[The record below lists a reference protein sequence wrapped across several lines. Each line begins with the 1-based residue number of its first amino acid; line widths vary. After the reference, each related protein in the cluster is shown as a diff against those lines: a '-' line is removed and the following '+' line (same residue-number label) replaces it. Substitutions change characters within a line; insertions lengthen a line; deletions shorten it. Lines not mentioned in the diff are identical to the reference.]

1 MGRAVTTSRK
11 PIRLLIFD
19 IDGVLTR
26 SESRAFDLP
35 LLERLAEMNR
45 TARADPSCPAVTL
58 CTGRPAAYVEAVLR
72 AIDGHLPA
80 VYENG
85 AALYFPDGYRFLPH
99 PAIGNLRSFEAV
111 RQRLEDELVC
121 TGQAVLQP
129 GKDHSLTYVA
139 RASSETDLLYK
150 QAVTALGPLNES
162 VKLVCS
168 ASCLNVLPRGIH
180 KGTGVEF
187 LASQTDYGPGEML
200 GVGDSDVDLP
210 FLAMVG
216 HSAAPANAN
225 PDVRRLV
232 QYVAPRMA
240 ADGVR
245 DILAHFGLTA

>member
-1 MGRAVTTSRK
+1 MTASRK
-11 PIRLLIFD
+11 PIRLLVFD

-26 SESRAFDLP
+26 GEGKAFDLP
-35 LLERLAEMNR
+35 LLERLAEVNR
-45 TARADPSCPAVTL
+45 TARTNPSCPAVTL

-85 AALYFPDGYRFLPH
+85 AALYLPDGYRFLPH
-99 PAIGNLRSFEAV
+99 PSLGNQRGLEAV
-111 RQRLEDELVC
+111 RQQLEDELVC

-129 GKDHSLTYVA
+129 GKDYSLSYVA
-139 RASSETDLLYK
+139 SAPSETYLLYE

-162 VKLVCS
+162 VNLVCS

-180 KGTGVEF
+180 KGKGVEF
-187 LASQTDYGPGEML
+187 LASQTDYDLGEML

-225 PDVRRLV
+225 PDVKRLV
-232 QYVAPRMA
+232 HYVAPRLA

-245 DILAHFGLTA
+245 DILDHFGLTA

>member
-1 MGRAVTTSRK
+1 M
-11 PIRLLIFD
+11 
-19 IDGVLTR
+19 
-26 SESRAFDLP
+26 
-35 LLERLAEMNR
+35 
-45 TARADPSCPAVTL
+45 
-58 CTGRPAAYVEAVLR
+58 EAVLR

-85 AALYFPDGYRFLPH
+85 AALYLPDGYRFLPH
-99 PAIGNLRSFEAV
+99 PSLGNQRGLEAV
-111 RQRLEDELVC
+111 RQQLEDELVC

-129 GKDHSLTYVA
+129 GKVYSLSYVA
-139 RASSETDLLYK
+139 SAPSETYLLYE

-162 VKLVCS
+162 VNLVCS

-180 KGTGVEF
+180 KGKGVEF
-187 LASQTDYGPGEML
+187 LASQTDYDLGEML

-225 PDVRRLV
+225 PDVKRLV
-232 QYVAPRMA
+232 RYVAPRVA

-245 DILAHFGLTA
+245 DILDHFGLLA

>member
-1 MGRAVTTSRK
+1 MTASRK
-11 PIRLLIFD
+11 PIRLLVFD
-19 IDGVLTR
+19 IDGVLNR
-26 SESRAFDLP
+26 SESKAFDLP
-35 LLERLAEMNR
+35 LLERLAEINH
-45 TARADPSCPAVTL
+45 TARADPSYPAVTL

-72 AIDGHLPA
+72 AINGHLPA

-99 PAIGNLRSFEAV
+99 PGLGNQRNLKAV

-129 GKDHSLTYVA
+129 GKDYSLSYVA
-139 RASSETDLLYK
+139 SAPSETDLLYT
-150 QAVTALGPLNES
+150 QAVTALGPLNQS
-162 VKLVCS
+162 VVLVCS

-180 KGTGVEF
+180 KGKGVEF

-210 FLAMVG
+210 FLARVG

-225 PDVRRLV
+225 PDVKRLV
-232 QYVAPRMA
+232 QYVAPRVA

-245 DILAHFGLTA
+245 DILDHFGLLA